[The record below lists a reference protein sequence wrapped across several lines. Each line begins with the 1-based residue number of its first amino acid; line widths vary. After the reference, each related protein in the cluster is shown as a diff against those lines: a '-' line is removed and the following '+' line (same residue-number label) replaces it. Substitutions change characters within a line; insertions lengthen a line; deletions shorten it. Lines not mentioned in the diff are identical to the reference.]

1 MGPKYITRAS
11 LLCSAAKASGHRRA
25 VKVLQFT
32 VFANRGPPL
41 SPENVQAMELWKNKL
56 STPLPSSHLHNTF
69 KKSKRVGFVHS
80 TSLCTSPVLR
90 GAITRPVPLCFIEH
104 NSGLVR
110 ALEEFIFPVF
120 RLSFDRGI
128 HLRSD
133 WCSSDSRKPAEPAH
147 MSGEV
152 GGAGGLWA
160 LTVQLRGRLLPQ
172 LCPVQMQALTAVLGL
187 LEWMLV
193 PLPAD
198 FCWRLSPDKPNQ
210 CYCATICTF

>member
-1 MGPKYITRAS
+1 MGPKYITRGS

-69 KKSKRVGFVHS
+69 KKSERVGFVRG
-80 TSLCTSPVLR
+80 TCLCTSPVLR
-90 GAITRPVPLCFIEH
+90 GAITRPVPLCFVEH

-147 MSGEV
+147 MSG
-152 GGAGGLWA
+152 GWGA
-160 LTVQLRGRLLPQ
+160 LTALTAQLRGRL
-172 LCPVQMQALTAVLGL
+172 
-187 LEWMLV
+187 
-193 PLPAD
+193 
-198 FCWRLSPDKPNQ
+198 
-210 CYCATICTF
+210 